1 MRVHELHAATVHAPL
16 ALLPTAAAL
25 DLVAAVTGNASHA
38 RLGRT
43 LWWIGAGGGVLAGLA
58 GAAASQEIR
67 ADDERTDD
75 MIWLHG
81 VGNAALVAGALGIAG
96 WRSKHGPSVLVS
108 TLGLLASAASL
119 YTAYLGGEMVYGR
132 GVGVNA
138 MPRYLRS
145 GVGDSPRI
153 TSPEAPRT
161 FVRDALAGF
170 AWLFRRAG
178 EVIRGRHP
186 IARAAFGLLP
196 AAPETHAG
204 NNV

>member
-16 ALLPTAAAL
+16 ALLPTAAAI
-25 DLVAAVTGNASHA
+25 DLVAAVTGNQSHA

-43 LWWIGAGGGVLAGLA
+43 LWWIGAGGGVMAALA
-58 GAAASQEIR
+58 GAAASREIR
-67 ADDERTDD
+67 ADDERTED

-81 VGNAALVAGALGIAG
+81 VGNAALVAGALGIAS
-96 WRSKHGPSVLVS
+96 WRSARGPSVLVAA
-108 TLGLLASAASL
+108 LGLAASAASM

-145 GVGDSPRI
+145 GVGNSPRVL
-153 TSPEAPRT
+153 SREAPRT
-161 FVRDALAGF
+161 FLRDALAGV
-170 AWLFRRAG
+170 AWLFRRGAQ
-178 EVIRGRHP
+178 VARGRRP
-186 IARAAFGLLP
+186 VARAAFGLPTATELR
-196 AAPETHAG
+196 AG